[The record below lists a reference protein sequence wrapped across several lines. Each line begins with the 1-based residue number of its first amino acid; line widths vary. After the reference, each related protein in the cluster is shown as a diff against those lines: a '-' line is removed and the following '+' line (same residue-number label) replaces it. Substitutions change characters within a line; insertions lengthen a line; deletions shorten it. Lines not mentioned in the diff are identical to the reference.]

1 LIACDTRREIKTVE
15 STVSSRNRC
24 GKFWIFKVLCE
35 CSSVGIERTAENIE
49 SDAHAMQHSSNRRK
63 EVAKPTDHGGYPI
76 VKQESLKRKR
86 K

>member
-1 LIACDTRREIKTVE
+1 M
-15 STVSSRNRC
+15 
-24 GKFWIFKVLCE
+24 LCE

-63 EVAKPTDHGGYPI
+63 EVAKPTDHGGHPI
-76 VKQESLKRKR
+76 VKQENLKRER